1 MDMTGSERI
10 AVRREVVYAALN
22 DPEILKQSLPG
33 CESLDKVSDTE
44 FNAVIVIKVG
54 PIKATF
60 KLAGTLSDLDP
71 PKGYTLKGE
80 GKGGVAGFAKG
91 SAQIHLEEDGDATVL
106 TYTVKAD
113 IGGKF
118 AQLGARLIDSTA
130 MKFAGEFFV
139 KFNRAVSGE
148 PAGNAAGDSASS
160 RQA

>member
-10 AVRREVVYAALN
+10 GANREVVYAALN
-22 DPEILKQSLPG
+22 NPEILKQSLPG

-71 PKGYTLKGE
+71 PKGYTLSGE

-91 SAQIHLEEDGDATVL
+91 SAKIHLDEDGDATIL
-106 TYTVKAD
+106 TYTVTAD

-118 AQLGARLIDSTA
+118 AQLGARLINSTA

-139 KFNRAVSGE
+139 NFSRAVSGE
-148 PAGNAAGDSASS
+148 STGNAAADSAPS

>member
-10 AVRREVVYAALN
+10 AARRDVVYAALN
-22 DPEILKQSLPG
+22 NPEILKQSLPG
-33 CESLDKVSDTE
+33 CEELQKVSDTE

-60 KLAGTLSDLDP
+60 KLAGTLADLDP
-71 PKGYTLKGE
+71 PKTYTLNGE

-91 SAQIHLEEDGDATVL
+91 SAQVRLDEDGDVTVL

-118 AQLGARLIDSTA
+118 AQLGARLINSTA
-130 MKFAGEFFV
+130 MKFAGDFFAN
-139 KFNRAVSGE
+139 FNRAVAGE
-148 PAGNAAGDSASS
+148 PVGEAQPVDSKI
-160 RQA
+160 QVQ